1 MNIVGTLTTWKEED
15 LVAIIGPRN
24 ATERE
29 CLLAYE
35 LGKKTASKGKIV
47 VSGLAEGI
55 DTYAHQGALDAGGKT
70 IAVLGIS
77 TDETIFP
84 EANKKLSERIKE
96 NGALIF
102 PFDMSSTDFDKHN
115 SILMKRRI
123 RTRGRRLIER
133 NVLLAHISKVIIAIT
148 DQYIEGGTRWAL
160 NYGEKFG
167 KEVFQ
172 MNSKAKFIVP
182 RFAEDELDWNPEI
195 KLSDIDILLKG

>member
-1 MNIVGTLTTWKEED
+1 MNIVGTLTTWEEDD

-35 LGKKTASKGKIV
+35 LGKKTAAKGKVV

-55 DTYAHQGALDAGGKT
+55 DTYAHRGALDAGGKT
-70 IAVLGIS
+70 IAVLGLS
-77 TDETIFP
+77 KDEPIYP
-84 EANKKLSERIKE
+84 EINKQLSERIKE

-102 PFDMSSTDFDKHN
+102 PFGLSSEEFDKVN
-115 SILMKRRI
+115 SIQMKRRI
-123 RTRGRRLIER
+123 RTKGRRLIER
-133 NVLLAHISKVIIAIT
+133 NVLLAYISKVIIAIT

-160 NYGEKFG
+160 NYGEKFD

-195 KLSDIDILLKG
+195 QLGEIDTLLKG